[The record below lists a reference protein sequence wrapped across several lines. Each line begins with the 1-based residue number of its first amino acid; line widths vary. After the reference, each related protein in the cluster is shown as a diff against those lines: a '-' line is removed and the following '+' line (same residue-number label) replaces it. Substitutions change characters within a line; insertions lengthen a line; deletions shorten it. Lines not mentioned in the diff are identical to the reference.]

1 MARKQTLQE
10 YGVNEVVT
18 EIKES
23 VSVVCSQV
31 LYPLEGPQHADVPL
45 DHWKHPCM
53 WTLTSPVIVCID
65 GSKASYVFL
74 HEKIPALLLNCLHN
88 FSMD

>member
-31 LYPLEGPQHADVPL
+31 LYPLEGPQHADIPL
-45 DHWKHPCM
+45 DHLEAPLYVDPHISCDC
-53 WTLTSPVIVCID
+53 LYRQEQSQLCI
-65 GSKASYVFL
+65 SA
-74 HEKIPALLLNCLHN
+74 
-88 FSMD
+88 